1 MNNTQIMQ
9 DIKQDVMNSQNCNT
23 DQAVRYIG
31 ELVSRSPR
39 TVYEWLSIN
48 RPDIPVQLLELLQL
62 KL

>member
-1 MNNTQIMQ
+1 MNNTQQMQ
-9 DIKQDVMNSQNCNT
+9 DIKQEIMNSQNCTN

-31 ELVSRSPR
+31 ELVSRSPA

-48 RPDIPVQLLELLQL
+48 RPDIPNQLLELLKL